1 MSGSLFVYLAI
12 MAPSDIKNKR
22 ILISPLNWGMGHV
35 SRCIGLIDQLIS
47 QENEIVIA
55 CNEDQKLVFLEYFPN
70 AEYVNHEG
78 YPFKFSGSG
87 RFGWDIITRF
97 SALSK
102 RLRNE
107 RKEVKNYV
115 IDFNIDVVLS
125 DHRYGFRSRHAKSI
139 FITHQFNLPLKWF
152 EVLVAGRHRKLMF
165 KFKEIWIIDTE
176 EFKFAGKLSVFGG
189 EKQVTYIGPYSRFSR
204 YTIPSEKGVKNVL
217 IISGPTVY
225 GQQLLDEQLKIL
237 DRSDLVVIASED
249 IKVPEGIERSSNK
262 WLDQDQVILNA
273 GTIISRSGYSTIMD
287 SDILNTPATLYS
299 TKGQREQEYLSEYHG

>member
-1 MSGSLFVYLAI
+1 MSGSLFVYLAT
-12 MAPSDIKNKR
+12 MAPSDIQNKR

-47 QENEIVIA
+47 QENKIVIA
-55 CNEDQKLVFLEYFPN
+55 CNEEQKKVFLEYFPN
-70 AEYVNHEG
+70 VEYINHEG

-87 RFGWDIITRF
+87 RFGWDIISRF
-97 SALSK
+97 SVLSK

-115 IDFNIDVVLS
+115 DDFNIDIVLA
-125 DHRYGFRSRHAKSI
+125 DHRYGFRSRHAHSI

-165 KFKEIWIIDTE
+165 KFKEIWIMDTD

-189 EKQVTYIGPYSRFSR
+189 EKQVSYIGPYSRFSR
-204 YTIPSEKGVKNVL
+204 YTIPTEKGKKNVL
-217 IISGPTVY
+217 IISGPSVY
-225 GQQLLDEQLKIL
+225 GQQLLNEQLKNL
-237 DRSDLVVIASED
+237 DPINTVIIASED
-249 IKVPEGIERSSNK
+249 INVPDGIERPSNN

-273 GTIISRSGYSTIMD
+273 GSIISRSGYSTIMD
-287 SDILNTPATLYS
+287 ADFLNMPAIYYS
-299 TKGQREQEYLSEYHG
+299 TKGQREQEYLLEYHS